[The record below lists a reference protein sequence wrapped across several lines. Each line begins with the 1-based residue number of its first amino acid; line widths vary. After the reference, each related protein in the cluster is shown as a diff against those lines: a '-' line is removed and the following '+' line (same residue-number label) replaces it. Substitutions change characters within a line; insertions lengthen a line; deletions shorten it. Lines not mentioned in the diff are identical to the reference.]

1 MLNYK
6 IKEHSDKYLGMNGGQ
21 HEYTFKGEK
30 QIITQ
35 ESLEKAPRELQQS
48 FGNFCAKENEKA
60 GGNGEEGKPD
70 KGKLDK
76 GGKPKD
82 EKGEKEGDGEGK
94 PTDEPGKTPKELEVD
109 SKAEEGKQ
117 PFKGGSVRRAQKI
130 HNDQVQREFEI
141 KKHIMRWATT
151 EILQVGPLNMP
162 KVFKALI
169 TEPHTAFDY
178 RKNVLETKVNLTVM
192 VDTNIGYME
201 RNHWLYNTII
211 QTASKVKGVN
221 VFHSPGLH
229 GLVHKGVQYDYY
241 TEMIEELPAKMT
253 EKIIVFTQGCGH
265 SNKDQPYKDLKKP
278 VHFCTCFKP
287 KCNCGCDQIGKAER
301 GGQNMYYE
309 IDTVESLATI
319 LP

>member
-6 IKEHSDKYLGMNGGQ
+6 IREHTDKYLEMNGGE
-21 HEYTFKGEK
+21 HEYTFKGKK
-30 QIITQ
+30 QTITQ
-35 ESLEKAPRELQQS
+35 RSLEKSSRELQQS
-48 FGNFCAKENEKA
+48 FGNFCAKENEKN
-60 GGNGEEGKPD
+60 GG
-70 KGKLDK
+70 
-76 GGKPKD
+76 GG
-82 EKGEKEGDGEGK
+82 GDGEGK
-94 PTDEPGKTPKELEVD
+94 PGDKPGKGKGDGKGTPTDQPGVPSELKVED
-109 SKAEEGKQ
+109 DTKSEEGKQ
-117 PFKGGSVRRAQKI
+117 PFKGGSVKRAQRI

-141 KKHIMRWATT
+141 KKHILRWATT
-151 EILQVGPLNMP
+151 EIIQIGPLNMP

-169 TEPHTAFDY
+169 TEPHTAFDH